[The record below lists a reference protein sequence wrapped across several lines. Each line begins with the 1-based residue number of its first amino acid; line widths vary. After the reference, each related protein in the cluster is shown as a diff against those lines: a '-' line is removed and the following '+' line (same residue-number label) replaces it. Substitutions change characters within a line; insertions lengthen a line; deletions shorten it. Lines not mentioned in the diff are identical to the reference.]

1 MQHPTPPAF
10 ARVLAAMAFVVFAAS
25 GNAAETRPT
34 QQAQRDCSVGF
45 YGDSILYGGFG
56 ANLGN
61 RLPDPPAAAMRR
73 IRPAWKVADH
83 SVVGDSAHARM
94 PTFVRQPMPTRVVVL
109 QYGVN
114 DAGQNHAYEPAL
126 RAMARH
132 VKAQRRTLVITGL
145 SRVRGGMSE
154 PRGRFDAIARQVALE
169 EGAVFADWGSVP
181 FDATQMI
188 DDVHPAQA
196 YSTRLA
202 QRLAMTLDRVAPEC
216 RV

>member
-1 MQHPTPPAF
+1 MQPPIRSAL
-10 ARVLAAMAFVVFAAS
+10 ASVLAAMVLAVPAA
-25 GNAAETRPT
+25 GRAAEMLPPP
-34 QQAQRDCSVGF
+34 AQRDCSVSF
-45 YGDSILYGGFG
+45 YGDSILYGGYG

-73 IRPAWKVADH
+73 IRPAWKVSDH

-94 PTFVRQPMPTRVVVL
+94 PAFVTQPMPTRVVVL

-114 DAGQNHAYEPAL
+114 DAGQNHDYEPAL

-145 SRVRGGMSE
+145 SQVRGSLSE
-154 PRGRFDAIARQVALE
+154 PRGRYDAIARQIAVE
-169 EGAVFADWGSVP
+169 EGAVFADWGSVS
-181 FDATQMI
+181 FDAAQMI
-188 DDVHPAQA
+188 DDIHPAQA